1 MVLLRGTL
9 SPPGDKSMTH
19 RALIFASLVKG
30 RVDIEGALLSGDT
43 RASALALRKLGLS
56 MTVEQKERG
65 ADIAI
70 VSPGILE
77 IRRNFAACADSRGGG
92 AAPDCLFDCG
102 NSGTT
107 MRLLAGLCA
116 GLAGGTFVFDG
127 DASLRRRDMKRIL
140 APLSDLGAG
149 YRYLGAEGFAPFE
162 LRGERLNGGDFN
174 LTVSSAQVVTA
185 LILAGLSADSPLRV
199 STPYVVRDHTLRA
212 LRFMGAD
219 ISVPRQDGAA
229 HGGTA
234 LAVRPL
240 DRDLM
245 PCRFSIPGDI
255 SSCAFFLVAAA
266 ILPGSEVTLL
276 NVGVNPG
283 RTLVID
289 VLRRMGVEISYLNER
304 EVCGEPVCD
313 LFVQAP
319 ASLQATDV
327 TAEEVPSGIDE
338 IPALALAFAF
348 ASGRSTVSGAGEL
361 KQKES
366 NRLKLLTDNL
376 QGAGVA
382 VEAYDDGFAVQ
393 GKGFLAGGGF
403 WRTDLDH
410 RLAMIGMVASLAARE
425 PLKLEE
431 KESCAVSY
439 PQFESDLKSL
449 LA

>member
-9 SPPGDKSMTH
+9 APPGDKSMTH
-19 RALIFASLVKG
+19 RALIFAALVKG
-30 RVDIEGALLSGDT
+30 RVDIDGALLSGDT
-43 RASALALRKLGLS
+43 KASALALRKLGLS
-56 MTVEQKERG
+56 MTIEQKERG

-77 IRRNFAACADSRGGG
+77 IRRTFAAG
-92 AAPDCLFDCG
+92 APASLFDCG

-107 MRLLAGLCA
+107 MRLLSGLCA
-116 GLAGGTFVFDG
+116 GLAGGSFVFDG

-140 APLSDLGAG
+140 LPLSELGAG
-149 YRYLGAEGFAPFE
+149 FRYLGAEGCAPFE
-162 LRGERLNGGDFN
+162 LKGERLKGGDFD
-174 LTVSSAQVVTA
+174 LLVSSAQVVTA
-185 LILAGLSADSPLRV
+185 LILAGLSADSPVTV

-212 LRFMGAD
+212 LRFMGVD
-219 ISVPRQDGAA
+219 IGCSHAVKQ
-229 HGGTA
+229 TA
-234 LAVRPL
+234 TTLMVRPL
-240 DRDLM
+240 KGDLA

-266 ILPGSEVTLL
+266 ILPGSAVTLL

-283 RTLVID
+283 RTLVIE
-289 VLRRMGVEISYLNER
+289 VLRRMGVQIDFLNER

-319 ASLQATDV
+319 AALTATDI

-338 IPALALAFAF
+338 IPALSLAFAF
-348 ASGRSTVSGAGEL
+348 AAGRSTVRGASEL

-376 QGAGVA
+376 QEAGVA
-382 VEAYDDGFAVQ
+382 VEVYDDGFAVQ
-393 GKGFLAGGGF
+393 GKGYLAGGGF

-410 RLAMIGMVASLAARE
+410 RLAMIGMVASLAARQ
-425 PLKLEE
+425 PLMLEE

-439 PQFESDLKSL
+439 PQFAADLKSL
-449 LA
+449 LV

>member
-9 SPPGDKSMTH
+9 APPGDKSMTH
-19 RALIFASLVKG
+19 RAIIFAALVKG
-30 RVDIEGALLSGDT
+30 RVEIDGALLSGDT
-43 RASALALRKLGLS
+43 KASALSLRKLGLS
-56 MTVEQKERG
+56 MTIEPEERG
-65 ADIAI
+65 AHIAI

-77 IRRNFAACADSRGGG
+77 IRRNFAA
-92 AAPDCLFDCG
+92 AAPACLFDCG

-116 GLAGGTFVFDG
+116 GLQGGTFVFDG

-140 APLSDLGAG
+140 APLSELGAG
-149 YRYLGAEGFAPFE
+149 FRYLGAEGCAPFE
-162 LRGERLNGGDFN
+162 LRGERLQGGDFN

-185 LILAGLSADSPLRV
+185 LILAALSADAPLTV

-212 LRFMGAD
+212 LRFMGVD
-219 ISVPRQDGAA
+219 ISCPSPGKN
-229 HGGTA
+229 A
-234 LAVRPL
+234 LMVRPL
-240 DRDLM
+240 TFDLA

-266 ILPGSEVTLL
+266 ILPGSAVTLL

-289 VLRRMGVEISYLNER
+289 VLRRMGVQIDYLNER

-319 ASLQATDV
+319 AALTATDIS
-327 TAEEVPSGIDE
+327 AEEVPSGIDE
-338 IPALALAFAF
+338 IPALSLAFAF
-348 ASGRSTVSGAGEL
+348 AAGRSTVRGAGEL

-376 QGAGVA
+376 LAAGVA
-382 VEAYDDGFAVQ
+382 VEVYDDGFAVQ
-393 GKGFLAGGGF
+393 GKGYLAGGSF

-425 PLKLEE
+425 PLMLEE

-439 PQFESDLKSL
+439 PQFEADLKSL
-449 LA
+449 LV